1 MFRAG
6 SLAGLALSMALLASL
21 TIAGSAVA
29 QESDTM
35 ELKLTPSRG
44 SGVSGSATITE
55 EGEGARV
62 ELSVEG
68 LPKEGIEHINH
79 FHAGGTCADDRAGDP
94 APATIPLETIVAN
107 ADGTGSASTTLRDVT
122 LSQLFDPEKRR
133 YVALHAETEEG
144 QGVPPVISCADVVEA
159 AGAGAVSAEL
169 PESGGPH
176 PMVLLSVVT
185 CSVLSFAAGLI
196 LLRRLGA

>member
-1 MFRAG
+1 
-6 SLAGLALSMALLASL
+6 MALLASL

-29 QESDTM
+29 QETDTM

-55 EGEGARV
+55 EGEGVRV

>member
-21 TIAGSAVA
+21 TIAGSAIA
-29 QESDTM
+29 QETDTM

-55 EGEGARV
+55 EGEGVRV

-169 PESGGPH
+169 PESGGQH

>member
-1 MFRAG
+1 MNRARR
-6 SLAGLALSMALLASL
+6 LTGLALSTALAASL
-21 TIAGSAVA
+21 TIAASAVA
-29 QESDTM
+29 QETGTM
-35 ELKLTPSRG
+35 ELELTPSRG

-122 LSQLFDPEKRR
+122 LSRLFDPEKRR

-144 QGVPPVISCADVVEA
+144 QGVPAVISCADVVEA